1 MPDPRRDIKALAR
14 LQAFLEKP
22 RSLAEICAL
31 MRCSRRTA
39 YRRIRYL
46 EFEEACEVVKRR
58 GADLVTRFVCG
69 ST

>member
-31 MRCSRRTA
+31 MRCSKRTA
-39 YRRIRYL
+39 YRRLEYL
-46 EFEEACEVVKRR
+46 EYEEAITIMKHRD
-58 GADLVTRFVCG
+58 ADLVTRFVCA
-69 ST
+69 